1 MIAPKGII
9 EIRTLDDINALYVI
23 DPECILTKETYC
35 NPLRPYRLIKSE
47 AKCQYLKKGKRCS
60 QEHQHGFVVECKDG
74 KQVLIGNCCAFNHL
88 GLNDE
93 QVTGDFRV
101 LSAKEQQDIRR
112 YRVETLLGQREHL
125 IERVKTALKLLWA
138 LHGQAGRIC
147 SALPAQVVANL
158 TDRWKRNSMEVFWEY
173 MIVKKD
179 TDERGKPYQEKR
191 WYPHSYGMLRGLGL
205 WLQLEE
211 QGYTH
216 RLYEFRRQLER
227 IPVKQRLTKAEID
240 QAEATF
246 NQVAELSVI
255 ERELQAQSKLM
266 ADFIAPGNL
275 LLTIQL
281 FGNKEVRAK
290 AVDAVHR
297 LTGESCG
304 TTPERFIADIDQ
316 ALQRQHSADGIRIA
330 S

>member
-1 MIAPKGII
+1 MIPSKGII

-35 NPLRPYRLIKSE
+35 SPLRPYRLITSE

-60 QEHQHGFVVECKDG
+60 QEHQHGFVVECKNG

-88 GLNDE
+88 GLDDE
-93 QVTGDFRV
+93 QVKGDFRV
-101 LSAKEQQDIRR
+101 LSAKERQDIRR
-112 YRVETLLGQREHL
+112 YRIETLLGQKEHF
-125 IERVKTALKLLWA
+125 IERVKTALKLLWV
-138 LHGQAGRIC
+138 LHGQANQLC
-147 SALPAQVVANL
+147 SILPAQVVANL

-173 MIVKKD
+173 MIVKKG
-179 TDERGKPYQEKR
+179 TDERGKSYQEKR

-216 RLYEFRRQLER
+216 RLYEFRRQLEG
-227 IPVKQRLTKAEID
+227 IPAKQRLTKSEIGH
-240 QAEATF
+240 AEAAL
-246 NQVAELSVI
+246 NQVTELSVI

-266 ADFIAPGNL
+266 ADFVAPGNL

-281 FGNKEVRAK
+281 FANKEVRAK
-290 AVDAVHR
+290 AVEAVHQ
-297 LTGESCG
+297 LTGESCK
-304 TTPERFIADIDQ
+304 TTPERFVADIDQ
-316 ALQRQHSADGIRIA
+316 TLQRQHSADGIRIA